1 MLLARC
7 ADRPRDFLETAL
19 DERAGNV
26 VELEYEVNILTLS
39 YTLFNT
45 RGTETKT
52 VGLKRI
58 NTRRQLTSKT
68 TSGLLARFLSYMM
81 HKLT

>member
-1 MLLARC
+1 M
-7 ADRPRDFLETAL
+7 
-19 DERAGNV
+19 

-52 VGLKRI
+52 VGLKENKHKKAI
-58 NTRRQLTSKT
+58 NIKNNFRFVGKVFILHDAQTYLRACRS
-68 TSGLLARFLSYMM
+68 SRMFRGLPP
-81 HKLT
+81 